1 LEAHGA
7 DGTDFP
13 AILEFATASYEGE
26 PCVQV
31 VFRRR
36 ELDPELAR
44 EVEDLRQRD
53 PTTGPLN
60 RPTFM
65 QLLEAAVAQA
75 ARTDRRYGFLL
86 VEADHFQKLL
96 PDIGLDAAD
105 PLIAALAE
113 RLADCVDADAKLAR
127 YGEHSFAVL
136 LEGDH
141 ARTTRTAETIR
152 DAFASHVV
160 SIDDRSVSVTVSIGG
175 VQIGEKIASLGQV
188 LARATECLQKTH
200 KLGGSA

>member
-1 LEAHGA
+1 
-7 DGTDFP
+7 
-13 AILEFATASYEGE
+13 
-26 PCVQV
+26 
-31 VFRRR
+31 
-36 ELDPELAR
+36 
-44 EVEDLRQRD
+44 
-53 PTTGPLN
+53 
-60 RPTFM
+60 
-65 QLLEAAVAQA
+65 
-75 ARTDRRYGFLL
+75 
-86 VEADHFQKLL
+86 
-96 PDIGLDAAD
+96 
-105 PLIAALAE
+105 
-113 RLADCVDADAKLAR
+113 AKLAR

-200 KLGGSA
+200 ELGGSAAHIFDPGAADRAEEERVQLWLTRIREALDGEGFVLHFQPVVNLQ